1 MDLYYRLTNV
11 EYNHLLDVERAR
23 AEGMAEG
30 KAEGKAEIVVT
41 MAKNGL
47 SAEQISQ
54 LTGID
59 LSTVESILARRD

>member
-11 EYNHLLDVERAR
+11 EYNHLLDVERGR

-30 KAEGKAEIVVT
+30 KAEVVVN
-41 MAKNGL
+41 MAKNGQ
-47 SAEQISQ
+47 SAEQISK